1 VSQATSS
8 NSRRG
13 CEHGMRAQGNE
24 GGKNCDHAHNG
35 MAVARKSLD
44 FSTFRSFEKHRIHGL
59 DVLLSYARSD
69 DPDAGI
75 GQLGLEI
82 ALQLLFIPLSDERE
96 VPSNAPNG
104 RNSIAT

>member
-1 VSQATSS
+1 MGRDV
-8 NSRRG
+8 
-13 CEHGMRAQGNE
+13 
-24 GGKNCDHAHNG
+24 
-35 MAVARKSLD
+35 
-44 FSTFRSFEKHRIHGL
+44 GL

-69 DPDAGI
+69 DLGAGI

-96 VPSNAPNG
+96 VPGNAPTG

>member
-1 VSQATSS
+1 
-8 NSRRG
+8 
-13 CEHGMRAQGNE
+13 
-24 GGKNCDHAHNG
+24 
-35 MAVARKSLD
+35 
-44 FSTFRSFEKHRIHGL
+44 
-59 DVLLSYARSD
+59 LLSYARSD

-82 ALQLLFIPLSDERE
+82 ALQLLFIPLSDERK